1 LGGKNNKH
9 SKLGVGTMSTKNP
22 IKHYLAQSV
31 HTNYKIVL
39 LALFIILIAGVIT
52 VIVRNIPAIAGV
64 ISEHI
69 STEMV
74 VDFPVKFLGSGSRG
88 RPRHC

>member
-1 LGGKNNKH
+1 
-9 SKLGVGTMSTKNP
+9 MSTKNP